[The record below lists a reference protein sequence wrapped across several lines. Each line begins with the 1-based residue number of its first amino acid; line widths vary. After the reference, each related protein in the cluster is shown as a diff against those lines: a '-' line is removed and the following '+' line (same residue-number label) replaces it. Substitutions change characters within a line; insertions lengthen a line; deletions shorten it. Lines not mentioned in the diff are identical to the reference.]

1 MNNPNSRFS
10 LSSAKRFRQWQWWAV
25 PGFLFLL
32 GFGLWQYQSHPEWL
46 RQINQ
51 SQTPASVPNPLGE
64 EAIENGV
71 PLPPI
76 DPSVTKVQP
85 QKSSLSP
92 LLIPT
97 NSPNKDLLGNIPGLP
112 KLTTQTDEAK
122 KTDNNS
128 NQSPLMTNRDPQASL
143 FPALLK
149 SPPSSANN
157 TRPTIPSALQKTELS
172 SGEANPLQKSV
183 DEFAPV
189 PRNYNPSPIE
199 PPARSLPL
207 TNPPLTTVDNNRY
220 FGTNP
225 SSQLPR
231 STNSVRENNAYPIG
245 QNYSLPNTNNGLGGS
260 YGNPNP
266 NLPQNYGGVN
276 PNNGYNPS
284 SPINNT
290 SQPYST
296 APNSSQ
302 NFNNSQPT
310 YGLQPSKIPTS
321 TSGY

>member
-1 MNNPNSRFS
+1 MNNPNARFS

-51 SQTPASVPNPLGE
+51 SQTPASVPNPLSE
-64 EAIENGV
+64 DAIENGV

-85 QKSSLSP
+85 KKSSLSP

-97 NSPNKDLLGNIPGLP
+97 NNPNKDLLGNVPGLP

-149 SPPSSANN
+149 NPPSSANN

-260 YGNPNP
+260 YDNPNP

-290 SQPYST
+290 SQPYNT

-310 YGLQPSKIPTS
+310 YGLQPAKIPTS

>member
-1 MNNPNSRFS
+1 
-10 LSSAKRFRQWQWWAV
+10 
-25 PGFLFLL
+25 
-32 GFGLWQYQSHPEWL
+32 
-46 RQINQ
+46 
-51 SQTPASVPNPLGE
+51 
-64 EAIENGV
+64 
-71 PLPPI
+71 
-76 DPSVTKVQP
+76 
-85 QKSSLSP
+85 
-92 LLIPT
+92 
-97 NSPNKDLLGNIPGLP
+97 
-112 KLTTQTDEAK
+112 
-122 KTDNNS
+122 
-128 NQSPLMTNRDPQASL
+128 
-143 FPALLK
+143 
-149 SPPSSANN
+149 
-157 TRPTIPSALQKTELS
+157 
-172 SGEANPLQKSV
+172 V

-260 YGNPNP
+260 YDNPNP

-290 SQPYST
+290 SQPYNT

>member
-97 NSPNKDLLGNIPGLP
+97 NNPNKDLLGNVPGLP
-112 KLTTQTDEAK
+112 KLTTQTDDAK

-128 NQSPLMTNRDPQASL
+128 TQSPLMTNRDPQASL

-149 SPPSSANN
+149 NPQPSASN

-189 PRNYNPSPIE
+189 PRNYNSSPIE
-199 PPARSLPL
+199 PPARSLPT
-207 TNPPLTTVDNNRY
+207 TNPPFSAVDNNRY

-225 SSQLPR
+225 SSQLPS
-231 STNSVRENNAYPIG
+231 STNSVRENNTYPIG
-245 QNYSLPNTNNGLGGS
+245 QNYSLPNTNNGSGGN
-260 YGNPNP
+260 YGNSNP

-276 PNNGYNPS
+276 PNNSYS
-284 SPINNT
+284 SSAPINNS

-296 APNSSQ
+296 VPNSSQ
-302 NFNNSQPT
+302 NFNNGQPT

>member
-51 SQTPASVPNPLGE
+51 SQTPASVPNPLSE
-64 EAIENGV
+64 DAIENGV

-85 QKSSLSP
+85 KKSSLSP

-97 NSPNKDLLGNIPGLP
+97 NNPNKDLLGNVPGLP

-149 SPPSSANN
+149 NPPSSANN

-260 YGNPNP
+260 YDNPNP

-290 SQPYST
+290 SQPYNT

-310 YGLQPSKIPTS
+310 YGLQPAKIPTS

>member
-51 SQTPASVPNPLGE
+51 SQAPASIPNPLGE
-64 EAIENGV
+64 DEFKKGV

-76 DPSVTKVQP
+76 DPSGTKVP
-85 QKSSLSP
+85 PSKSSLSP

-97 NSPNKDLLGNIPGLP
+97 NNPNKDLLGNIPGLP
-112 KLTTQTDEAK
+112 KLTNQSNDAK

-128 NQSPLMTNRDPQASL
+128 TQSPLMTNRDPQASL

-149 SPPSSANN
+149 NPQPSASN

-199 PPARSLPL
+199 TPARSLPL
-207 TNPPLTTVDNNRY
+207 TNPPLAAVDNNRY

-225 SSQLPR
+225 SSQLSR
-231 STNSVRENNAYPIG
+231 STSSVRENNAYPSG
-245 QNYSLPNTNNGLGGS
+245 QNYSLPNTNNGLDGN
-260 YGNPNP
+260 YANPNS

-276 PNNGYNPS
+276 PNNSYNPGA
-284 SPINNT
+284 PINNA

-296 APNSSQ
+296 MPNSSQ

-310 YGLQPSKIPTS
+310 YGLQPAKIPIS

>member
-97 NSPNKDLLGNIPGLP
+97 NNPNKDLLGNVPGLP
-112 KLTTQTDEAK
+112 KLTTQADDAK
-122 KTDNNS
+122 KTYNNS

-172 SGEANPLQKSV
+172 SGEANTLQKSV

-189 PRNYNPSPIE
+189 PRNYNPSSIE
-199 PPARSLPL
+199 PPTQNLPP
-207 TNPPLTTVDNNRY
+207 TNPPLTAVDNNRY
-220 FGTNP
+220 FSTNP

-231 STNSVRENNAYPIG
+231 STNSVRENNVYPIG
-245 QNYSLPNTNNGLGGS
+245 QNYSLPNTNDGLGGS
-260 YGNPNP
+260 YDNPNP

-302 NFNNSQPT
+302 NFNNNQPT
-310 YGLQPSKIPTS
+310 YGLQPAKIPTS